1 MKVSELLGE
10 ARDELAMGWTQRAYQ
25 NNVGQVCA
33 IGAIERVALRHQ
45 DIAAAAHAQAEI
57 NRLAGEIHGASAVQH
72 FNDALGTRQQDMLDL
87 FDKAI
92 IGLEERGE

>member
-10 ARDELAMGWTQRAYQ
+10 ARDELAMGWTKGAYSH
-25 NNVGQVCA
+25 NGSVCA
-33 IGAIERVALRHQ
+33 VGAIERVALRTM
-45 DIAAAAHAQAEI
+45 DVVAAARAQAEVD
-57 NRLAGEIHGASAVQH
+57 RLAREIYGDSRVQE
-72 FNDALGTRQQDMLDL
+72 FNDRYSTSKQDVLDL